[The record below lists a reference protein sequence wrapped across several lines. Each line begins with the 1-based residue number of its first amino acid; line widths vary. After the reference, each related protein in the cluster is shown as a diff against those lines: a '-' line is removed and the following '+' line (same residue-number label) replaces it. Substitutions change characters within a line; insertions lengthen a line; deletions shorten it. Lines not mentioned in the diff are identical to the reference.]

1 MDAPVTTVCVNPSA
15 VVALVAG
22 ASASPPVAPITS
34 TSLPLLVAL
43 ASRKLSACS
52 MSFQPS

>member
-52 MSFQPS
+52 MGFQPS